1 MKRSIAQYLIVGLTL
16 ATTLL
21 LGAGYLL
28 SYMDILHETE
38 EVYDAELAQAARV
51 LESLFISQDED
62 DTALNI
68 HLPEQVATQPTER
81 SDLGHRYEKKLAFQI
96 WDNSGRPLLGNSS
109 DSAPLSWAAKVGYG
123 YEHEQRWRTF
133 TLHSDSGLW
142 IKVGQDMEI
151 REEIAEE
158 INKHNIQPLLL
169 IVPLLWLMI
178 WLIVRRGLRPLRQVS
193 SELYKRNAEYL
204 DPIDISSAPNEIAGV
219 VYSINRL
226 MKALERSLQQQKRFT
241 SNAAHELRTPLAAI
255 RIQAQNLLLTDTEN
269 LVSQQQIING
279 VDRLSHMV
287 NQLLTLSRLESGERR
302 DNFEL
307 IDIHAGIH
315 GLLQDQRRMI
325 RNRKLDVSLLPAEP
339 VHARVTPDC
348 IDILLRN
355 LLDNALRYTPD
366 GGRVQIEIDRQKA
379 DLRVRISDTGPG
391 LDAEQKKR
399 VFDRFY
405 RAAGQGSDG
414 CGIGLSIVQEICE
427 RTGYRVS
434 LSDSQLGPHGLCAEL
449 TCPGAMVA
457 AKASP
462 DA

>member
-1 MKRSIAQYLIVGLTL
+1 MTL

-28 SYMDILHETE
+28 SYMDILYETE

-62 DTALNI
+62 DPALDI
-68 HLPEQVATQPTER
+68 HLPEQIATQATEL
-81 SDLGHRYEKKLAFQI
+81 SDLGHRYEKKLAFQV
-96 WDNSGRPLLGNSS
+96 WDNAGHPLLGNSA
-109 DSAPLSWAAKVGYG
+109 DSAALNWDGIPGYG
-123 YEHEQRWRTF
+123 YEHDQRWRTF

-178 WLIVRRGLRPLRQVS
+178 WLIVRRGLRPLQGVS
-193 SELYKRNAEYL
+193 SELYKRSAEYL
-204 DPIDISSAPNEIAGV
+204 DPIDIRSAPHEIAGV

-255 RIQAQNLLLTDTEN
+255 RIQAQNLMLTDTEN
-269 LVSQQQIING
+269 LVSQQQIINA

-307 IDIHAGIH
+307 TDIHAGLN

-325 RNRKLDVSLLPAEP
+325 RNRKLDVSLQPAEP

-348 IDILLRN
+348 VDILLRN

-366 GGRVQIEIDRQKA
+366 GGRILIEIGQHNG
-379 DLRVRISDTGPG
+379 DLQVRISDTGPG
-391 LDAEQKKR
+391 LDDEQKVR

-405 RAAGQGSDG
+405 RAAGQGSEG

-427 RTGYRVS
+427 RTGYRVA
-434 LSDSQLGPHGLCAEL
+434 LSDSQLGSHGLCVEL
-449 TCPGAMVA
+449 TCPGAVA
-457 AKASP
+457 SAEPEPNS
-462 DA
+462 